1 MRRLTDIITLP
12 RFNIFEYQALFHI
25 SLRKTDLKL
34 HFRSGP
40 IDPVI
45 N

>member
-1 MRRLTDIITLP
+1 MRILTDIITLP
-12 RFNIFEYQALFHI
+12 KYNKYENQALFHI
-25 SLRKTDLKL
+25 SLRKTDLKM